1 MIVIANR
8 HGFTHLTD
16 YASLQ
21 ASEETPCSKLD
32 HEISVDA
39 RHLDSSH
46 DKTRLRIEFGLVW
59 AFFQF
64 TTTLYII
71 IGLTPYFSFYYKTEG
86 IPRCC
91 PGPRTRDIQHIDSFY
106 PIYDTS
112 VLDLTTQ
119 GKL

>member
-71 IGLTPYFSFYYKTEG
+71 ILE
-86 IPRCC
+86 
-91 PGPRTRDIQHIDSFY
+91 
-106 PIYDTS
+106 
-112 VLDLTTQ
+112 
-119 GKL
+119 